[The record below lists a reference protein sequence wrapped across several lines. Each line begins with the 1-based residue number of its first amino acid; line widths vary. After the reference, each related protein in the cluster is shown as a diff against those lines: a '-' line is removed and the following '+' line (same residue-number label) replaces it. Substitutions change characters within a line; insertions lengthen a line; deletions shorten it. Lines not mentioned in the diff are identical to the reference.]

1 MDKRNRNLITVGAL
15 TILATVLFFV
25 GLYWLMGTP
34 VLRGGID
41 VIVSLADGGGLK
53 RSDRVHLQG
62 VEVGSVRAVHLVPQ
76 GGVIAELRLNGGLA
90 LPADSRATVEGDVFG
105 AHTVDLIPG
114 RSLVAVQDGD
124 TIRGDASPQ
133 LTDLAASLSARAEA
147 VLLGADSL
155 LSRDALRDI
164 HATVAVLPGSA
175 EQLRAAFGE
184 LRAAAASLRRS
195 TEGLEQAEAGPSMAR
210 AIGEVERSARSLSAA
225 ANNMDSSM
233 VSFSSV
239 MGKIDRGTGSLGLLV
254 NDSSLFREF
263 NEALREF
270 RALATDIRQ
279 RPNRYIDLR
288 IF

>member
-25 GLYWLMGTP
+25 GLYWLMGSP

-62 VEVGSVRAVHLVPQ
+62 VEVGSVRVVHLVPQ
-76 GGVIAELRLNGGLA
+76 GGVIAKLRLNGGLA

-133 LTDLAASLSARAEA
+133 LTDLATSLSARAEA

-155 LSRDALRDI
+155 LSRDALRNI

-175 EQLRAAFGE
+175 EQLQAAFAE

-263 NEALREF
+263 NETLREF